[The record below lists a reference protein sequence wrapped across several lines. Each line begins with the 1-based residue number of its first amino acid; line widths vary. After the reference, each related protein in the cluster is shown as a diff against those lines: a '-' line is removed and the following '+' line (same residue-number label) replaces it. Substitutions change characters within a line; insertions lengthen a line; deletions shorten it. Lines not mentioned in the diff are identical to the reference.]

1 MLHSLTFLPSS
12 LYLTFSSL
20 SMVSFLWHRIRVQI
34 VDSVTECKCSIF
46 LDPNCRTLTSLTFP
60 YALDGIVVCTAATGW
75 APVKVGKNV
84 VHYVP
89 TMSYNDRERASRVK
103 ELPVN

>member
-1 MLHSLTFLPSS
+1 
-12 LYLTFSSL
+12 
-20 SMVSFLWHRIRVQI
+20 MVSFLWHIIRVQI

-46 LDPNCRTLTSLTFP
+46 LDPNCRTLTSLTVP

-75 APVKVGKNV
+75 APVQVDKNV

-89 TMSYNDRERASRVK
+89 TMFYNDRERASRVK